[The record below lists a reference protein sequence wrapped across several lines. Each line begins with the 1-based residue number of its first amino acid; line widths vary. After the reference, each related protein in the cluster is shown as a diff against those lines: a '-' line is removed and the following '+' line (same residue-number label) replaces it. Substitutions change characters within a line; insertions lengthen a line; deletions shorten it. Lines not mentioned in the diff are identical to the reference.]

1 MAKLTTAFVLA
12 GGGSHGAVVVGM
24 LREIIR
30 AGVQPDFVVG
40 ASAGA
45 INGAYFAGHPTSEGV
60 ARLEE
65 IWCRLTTAHI
75 FGPRWHSFVSVL
87 RRRDYLFAA
96 QRLRGLLET
105 HLLYRDLAEARL
117 PLHVVAS
124 DQLTGEEVVLSSG
137 PAIDA
142 VLASTAIPGVFP
154 AVRLG
159 GRDLVDGGVSS
170 NTPIAAAIRLG
181 AKRLVVLPT
190 GFACALKR
198 VPQGVIGRT
207 MHALSLMVAR
217 QLIVDLE
224 RWSREAE
231 IVVAPPLCPLEI
243 SAYDY
248 SRGAKLIE
256 RSAVSTRA
264 WIADGGL
271 HRPGVPH
278 QLKLHQ
284 HKGGVASAI
293 P

>member
-1 MAKLTTAFVLA
+1 MAHGKTAFVLA

-24 LREIIR
+24 LREIVR

-45 INGAYFAGHPTSEGV
+45 INGAYFAGHPSTEGV

-65 IWCRLTTAHI
+65 IWCGLTTAHV

-96 QRLRGLLET
+96 QRLRALLEM

-117 PLHVVAS
+117 PLHIVAS

-137 PAIDA
+137 PAIES

-154 AVRLG
+154 AVRLN
-159 GRDLVDGGVSS
+159 GRELVDGGVSS

-181 AKRLVVLPT
+181 ARRLVVLPT
-190 GFACALKR
+190 GFACAQKR
-198 VPQGVIGRT
+198 VPQSVIGRT
-207 MHALSLMVAR
+207 MHALSLIVAR
-217 QLIVDLE
+217 QLVVDLE
-224 RWSREAE
+224 HWSHQAE

-248 SRGAKLIE
+248 SRGAELIE

-264 WIADGGL
+264 WIAEGGL

-278 QLKLHQ
+278 QLRLHE
-284 HKGGVASAI
+284 HKARTAI